1 MPLPLKLLSAAGRKG
16 KTMRYILTLT
26 AIATATPAL
35 AASKNPFSADFY
47 KLSNTD
53 FIVAISFIL
62 FIGVLFY
69 FKVPSLLGGLLDKR
83 AEGIQAELDEAKAL
97 HEEAKALLASYE
109 RKMVEVQEQA
119 DRIVTQAK
127 QSASEAADQAKVDLA
142 ASIERRVQAA
152 EDQIAS
158 AETRAVKQ
166 VRDEAARIAVAA
178 AGDVIAKEMSA
189 DKAGSLID
197 EAIKVVD
204 AKLH

>member
-1 MPLPLKLLSAAGRKG
+1 
-16 KTMRYILTLT
+16 MRYFLTL
-26 AIATATPAL
+26 AAATAAAPAF
-35 AASKNPFSADFY
+35 AASKNPFSAEFY

-53 FIVAISFIL
+53 FIVAISFLL

-69 FKVPSLLGGLLDKR
+69 FKVPSILAGLLDKR
-83 AEGIQAELDEAKAL
+83 AEGIKSELDEARAL

-109 RKMVEVQEQA
+109 RKQLEVQEQA
-119 DRIVTQAK
+119 DRIVAHARE
-127 QSASEAADQAKVDLA
+127 SASEAAEQAKLDLA

-158 AETRAVKQ
+158 AEKSAVKQ

-189 DKAGSLID
+189 AKAGSLID
-197 EAIKVVD
+197 DAIKVVE